1 MLRSA
6 LAGLSVAF
14 LALSFA
20 TAYAA
25 SPAKPPMP
33 PPQAASPQPAPP
45 QPTQVKPSFDCTATK
60 SKALLIVCGDDDLT
74 RLDLQEDQLL
84 RRARAKAVTPDAVN
98 ADQDLWIS
106 QRNACSNATC
116 LSRAYRRRI
125 QDLHAWAN

>member
-6 LAGLSVAF
+6 LVGLIPVL
-14 LALSFA
+14 LALSFP
-20 TAYAA
+20 AA
-25 SPAKPPMP
+25 AAPPAKPPMP
-33 PPQAASPQPAPP
+33 PSAAAQPAP
-45 QPTQVKPSFDCTATK
+45 VKPSFDCAATK
-60 SKALLIVCGDDDLT
+60 SKALLIVCGDDELA

>member
-1 MLRSA
+1 MLRST
-6 LAGLSVAF
+6 LAGLISAF
-14 LALSFA
+14 LALSFT
-20 TAYAA
+20 TASAA
-25 SPAKPPMP
+25 PPMP
-33 PPQAASPQPAPP
+33 QAAAQPAQPAP
-45 QPTQVKPSFDCTATK
+45 VKPSFDCAATK
-60 SKALLIVCGDDDLT
+60 SKALLIVCGDDDLA

-106 QRNACSNATC
+106 QRNACANATC